1 MNEIN
6 KVEDVTS
13 SRGAQWMGAS
23 GIIALAAQS
32 LLGGNGNGNGVL
44 GNLLG
49 GNCNAQNGAVA
60 ALMAENARL
69 KSEKYSDNAAL
80 EQSNRLLQNY
90 LKPYG
95 DAIAAGLAD
104 RAKMQAEI
112 DCLKSTTEL
121 KLQLAA
127 KDVALVKQEMTCC
140 CTANATAIAQVQAIL
155 GNITKLVVPN
165 SAICPGWG
173 EAEVTVK
180 TAAAAAAA
188 AAAK

>member
-1 MNEIN
+1 MNEIR

-23 GIIALAAQS
+23 GVIALAVQS

-49 GNCNAQNGAVA
+49 GGNCNARNDAVT

-95 DAIAAGLAD
+95 DAIAAGIAD

-112 DCLKSTTEL
+112 ECLKNTMDL

-127 KDVALVKQEMTCC
+127 KDVALMKQEMTCC

-165 SAICPGWG
+165 GAVCPGWG
-173 EAEVTVK
+173 AAEVTVK
-180 TAAAAAAA
+180 PATAAA
-188 AAAK
+188 

>member
-6 KVEDVTS
+6 KVDDVTS

-32 LLGGNGNGNGVL
+32 LLGGNGNGVL
-44 GNLLG
+44 GNLLGG

-95 DAIAAGLAD
+95 DALAAGLAD

-112 DCLKSTTEL
+112 DCLKNTMDL

-155 GNITKLVVPN
+155 GNVTKLVVPN
-165 SAICPGWG
+165 GAICPGWG
-173 EAEVTVK
+173 AAEVTVK
-180 TAAAAAAA
+180 PATAAA
-188 AAAK
+188 

>member
-6 KVEDVTS
+6 KIDDVTS

-60 ALMAENARL
+60 ALMAENSRL

-112 DCLKSTTEL
+112 DCLKNTVDL

-165 SAICPGWG
+165 GAICPGWG

-180 TAAAAAAA
+180 TAAAGAAS
-188 AAAK
+188 AAK

>member
-1 MNEIN
+1 
-6 KVEDVTS
+6 
-13 SRGAQWMGAS
+13 
-23 GIIALAAQS
+23 
-32 LLGGNGNGNGVL
+32 
-44 GNLLG
+44 
-49 GNCNAQNGAVA
+49 
-60 ALMAENARL
+60 MAENARL

-80 EQSNRLLQNY
+80 EQPNRLLQNY

-104 RAKMQAEI
+104 RAKLQAEI
-112 DCLKSTTEL
+112 DCLKNTVDL
-121 KLQLAA
+121 KLQLVA

-165 SAICPGWG
+165 GAICPGWG
-173 EAEVTVK
+173 EAEVTIK

-188 AAAK
+188 AR

>member
-32 LLGGNGNGNGVL
+32 LLGGNGNGVL

-49 GNCNAQNGAVA
+49 GGSCNAQNGAVA

-95 DAIAAGLAD
+95 EAIAAGLAD

-112 DCLKSTTEL
+112 DCLKSTVDL
-121 KLQLAA
+121 KMQLAA

-165 SAICPGWG
+165 GAICPGWG
-173 EAEVTVK
+173 AAEVTVK
-180 TAAAAAAA
+180 PAAAAAAA
-188 AAAK
+188 

>member
-6 KVEDVTS
+6 KVDDVTS

-32 LLGGNGNGNGVL
+32 LLGGNGNGNGNGVL
-44 GNLLG
+44 GALLGG

-95 DAIAAGLAD
+95 DALAAGLAD
-104 RAKMQAEI
+104 RAKMKAEI
-112 DCLKSTTEL
+112 DCLKNTVDL

-165 SAICPGWG
+165 GAICPGWG
-173 EAEVTVK
+173 AAEVTVK
-180 TAAAAAAA
+180 TATAAA
-188 AAAK
+188 

>member
-44 GNLLG
+44 GNLLCG

-112 DCLKSTTEL
+112 DCLKSTTDL

-155 GNITKLVVPN
+155 ANITKLVVPN
-165 SAICPGWG
+165 GAICPGWG
-173 EAEVTVK
+173 AAEVTVK
-180 TAAAAAAA
+180 PASAAAAA
-188 AAAK
+188 

>member
-95 DAIAAGLAD
+95 EAIAAGLAD

-112 DCLKSTTEL
+112 DCLKSTVDL

-165 SAICPGWG
+165 AAICPGWG
-173 EAEVTVK
+173 AAEVTVK
-180 TAAAAAAA
+180 TAAAAAD
-188 AAAK
+188 K

>member
-44 GNLLG
+44 ANLLGG

-95 DAIAAGLAD
+95 EAIAAGLAD

-112 DCLKSTTEL
+112 DCLKSTVDL
-121 KLQLAA
+121 KMQLAA

-165 SAICPGWG
+165 GAICPGWG
-173 EAEVTVK
+173 AAEVTVK
-180 TAAAAAAA
+180 PAAAAAAA
-188 AAAK
+188 

>member
-6 KVEDVTS
+6 KVDDVTS

-44 GNLLG
+44 GNLFGG
-49 GNCNAQNGAVA
+49 GNCNEQNGAVA

-95 DAIAAGLAD
+95 DALAAGLAD

-112 DCLKSTTEL
+112 DCLKNTMDL

-155 GNITKLVVPN
+155 GNVTKLVVPN
-165 SAICPGWG
+165 GAICPGWG
-173 EAEVTVK
+173 AAEVTVQPAK
-180 TAAAAAAA
+180 AAA
-188 AAAK
+188 

>member
-32 LLGGNGNGNGVL
+32 LLGGNGNGNGLL

-49 GNCNAQNGAVA
+49 WNCNAQNGAVA

-112 DCLKSTTEL
+112 ECLKNTMDL

-127 KDVALVKQEMTCC
+127 KDVALVKQELTCC
-140 CTANATAIAQVQAIL
+140 CSAQSTAIAQVQAIL
-155 GNITKLVVPN
+155 GNITRLVVPN
-165 SAICPGWG
+165 GAICPGWG
-173 EAEVTVK
+173 PAEVTVK
-180 TAAAAAAA
+180 PAAAAS
-188 AAAK
+188 

>member
-1 MNEIN
+1 MNEIS
-6 KVEDVTS
+6 KVDDVTS

-23 GIIALAAQS
+23 GIIALAAQA

-44 GNLLG
+44 GNLLGG

-95 DAIAAGLAD
+95 DALAAGLSD

-112 DCLKSTTEL
+112 ECLKNTIDL

-155 GNITKLVVPN
+155 GNVTKLVVPN
-165 SAICPGWG
+165 GAICPGWG
-173 EAEVTVK
+173 AAEVTVK
-180 TAAAAAAA
+180 PATAAA
-188 AAAK
+188 

>member
-1 MNEIN
+1 MNEI

-23 GIIALAAQS
+23 GIIALAVQS

-44 GNLLG
+44 GNLLGGGG

-95 DAIAAGLAD
+95 DALAAGLAD
-104 RAKMQAEI
+104 RAKMQAEV
-112 DCLKSTTEL
+112 DCLKNTMDL

-165 SAICPGWG
+165 GAICPGWG
-173 EAEVTVK
+173 AAEVTVK
-180 TAAAAAAA
+180 PATAAA
-188 AAAK
+188 

>member
-49 GNCNAQNGAVA
+49 GNCNVQNGAVA

-95 DAIAAGLAD
+95 EAIAAGLAD

-112 DCLKSTTEL
+112 DCLKNTVDL

-127 KDVALVKQEMTCC
+127 KEVALVKQEMTCC

-165 SAICPGWG
+165 GAICPGWG
-173 EAEVTVK
+173 TAEVTVK
-180 TAAAAAAA
+180 TAAAGT
-188 AAAK
+188 

>member
-1 MNEIN
+1 MNEIS

-23 GIIALAAQS
+23 GIIALATQA

-44 GNLLG
+44 GNLFGG

-60 ALMAENARL
+60 SLMAENARL

-95 DAIAAGLAD
+95 DALAAGLAD

-112 DCLKSTTEL
+112 DCLKNTMDL

-127 KDVALVKQEMTCC
+127 KDVALAKQEMTCC

-165 SAICPGWG
+165 GAICPGWG
-173 EAEVTVK
+173 AAEVTVK
-180 TAAAAAAA
+180 PATAAA
-188 AAAK
+188 

>member
-44 GNLLG
+44 ANLLG
-49 GNCNAQNGAVA
+49 GSCNAQNGAVA

-95 DAIAAGLAD
+95 EAIASGLAD

-112 DCLKSTTEL
+112 DCLKSTVDL

-165 SAICPGWG
+165 GAICPGWG
-173 EAEVTVK
+173 AAEVTVK
-180 TAAAAAAA
+180 PAAAAAAA
-188 AAAK
+188 

>member
-32 LLGGNGNGNGVL
+32 LLGVNGNGNGVL
-44 GNLLG
+44 ANLLG

-95 DAIAAGLAD
+95 EAIAAGLSD

-112 DCLKSTTEL
+112 DCLKSTTDL

-127 KDVALVKQEMTCC
+127 KEVALVKQEMTCC

-155 GNITKLVVPN
+155 GSITKLVVPN
-165 SAICPGWG
+165 GAICPGWG
-173 EAEVTVK
+173 AAEVTVK
-180 TAAAAAAA
+180 PATAAAAA
-188 AAAK
+188 